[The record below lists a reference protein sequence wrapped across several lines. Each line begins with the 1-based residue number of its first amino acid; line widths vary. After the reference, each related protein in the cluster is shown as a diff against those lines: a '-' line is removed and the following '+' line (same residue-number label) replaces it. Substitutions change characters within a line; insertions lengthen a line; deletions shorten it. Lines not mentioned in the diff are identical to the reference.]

1 MLPLQNTN
9 QPDEISISDESLKIK
24 TKLPLGSQMQGKE
37 EMHMTPDNKPE
48 RTVKTN
54 IGEMPL
60 EDYLDIRAM
69 QFGFDSYEDMRKQGY
84 SIDIP
89 ETN

>member
-1 MLPLQNTN
+1 MV
-9 QPDEISISDESLKIK
+9 ES
-24 TKLPLGSQMQGKE
+24 
-37 EMHMTPDNKPE
+37 NKPE

-69 QFGFDSYEDMRKQGY
+69 QYGFDSYEDMRKQGY

>member
-1 MLPLQNTN
+1 MKP
-9 QPDEISISDESLKIK
+9 ES
-24 TKLPLGSQMQGKE
+24 TTEG
-37 EMHMTPDNKPE
+37 PE

-60 EDYLDIRAM
+60 EDYLDIRAI
-69 QFGFDSYEDMRKQGY
+69 QYGFDSYEDMRKQGY

-89 ETN
+89 ETNQKEEII